1 MYMHTVWRVMFMVHM
16 RTNMESVME
25 TGAQCAQVW
34 KDMLRA
40 HTYRLYTLH
49 VVSFTWLCVT
59 SSWDFAG
66 ISLPLNKGTAH
77 WSLQSNG
84 ARSCYFS
91 FSELPDSEP

>member
-1 MYMHTVWRVMFMVHM
+1 MHTVWTDMFMVHM
-16 RTNMESVME
+16 RTNMESVMK

-49 VVSFTWLCVT
+49 VVSFTWYCAVCD
-59 SSWDFAG
+59 SSCDFAG

-77 WSLQSNG
+77 RSLQSNG
-84 ARSCYFS
+84 ARSCSFS
-91 FSELPDSEP
+91 FSELPDSEH